1 MTAPDPT
8 LDRLIARVATA
19 PTPLTETARAAILA
33 RVTAATAAPAVVPL
47 GSRSRRPAL
56 AAIGVTLA
64 IAAGLALWLGSSDDH
79 TTKGAGGAGTGSHM
93 PARGSGSIGAGSS
106 VSAGSDV
113 PDDAGAGSS
122 VSAGSGSGTPM
133 PSPGSG
139 RRRNR
144 SFGAGSGSSFGAG
157 SGARPPL
164 DAGLDADLDPA
175 APPPE

>member
-47 GSRSRRPAL
+47 GSRARRPAL

-79 TTKGAGGAGTGSHM
+79 TTKGAGGAGTGSHT
-93 PARGSGSIGAGSS
+93 PALGSGSGSIGS
-106 VSAGSDV
+106 
-113 PDDAGAGSS
+113 GSS
-122 VSAGSGSGTPM
+122 VSAGSGS
-133 PSPGSG
+133 SVSAGSG
-139 RRRNR
+139 A
-144 SFGAGSGSSFGAG
+144 SVSAGSGSSVSAG
-157 SGARPPL
+157 SGAPPPL
-164 DAGLDADLDPA
+164 DAGLDPA

>member
-47 GSRSRRPAL
+47 GSRARRPAL

-93 PARGSGSIGAGSS
+93 PALGSGSI
-106 VSAGSDV
+106 
-113 PDDAGAGSS
+113 GAGSS